1 MLAGLESSLL
11 RGSFG
16 MESAAPPDYTIYTN
30 PARRL
35 SDGDDA

>member
-1 MLAGLESSLL
+1 MMARLEFHPL